1 MMQIELTESEVKTL
15 HFYLNKSLIDAEGA
29 YAIGVG
35 NKTSVEN
42 LKAIRRKI
50 NAQQNK
56 RK

>member
-1 MMQIELTESEVKTL
+1 MIQIELTEGEVKTL

-29 YAIGVG
+29 CAVGVG

-42 LKAIRRKI
+42 LKTIRQKI
-50 NAQQNK
+50 SEQQNK